1 MTGTGVP
8 QMQVSVVAVGKAK
21 ERYIE
26 EGIAEY
32 EKRLRPY
39 ASCEIVE
46 VKDERVPKN
55 ASPAEEAKV
64 KEQEGER
71 ILAAVRDGALLVALD
86 CGGEMWSSEN
96 LAARLRT
103 WEISGTHEVCFVIG
117 GPLGLSRAVLDRA
130 DIRLSLSRM
139 TFLHTLVRVVLLEQI
154 YRAFRIVRGE
164 PYHK

>member
-1 MTGTGVP
+1 M
-8 QMQVSVVAVGKAK
+8 QMRVVAVGKAK

-39 ASCEIVE
+39 VNCEIIE

-64 KEQEGER
+64 KAAEGER

-86 CGGEMWSSEN
+86 GASEMWSSEEF
-96 LAARLRT
+96 AARLRT
-103 WEISGTHEVCFVIG
+103 WGISGTREVCFAIG
-117 GPLGLSRAVLDRA
+117 GPLGLSQGVLDRA

-139 TFLHTLVRVVLLEQI
+139 TFLHTLVRVILLEQI